1 MDIIDRLQEIINYS
15 DLNVSS
21 FAKKIGVVDQ
31 TIRGIVVQR
40 RNKPGFDI
48 LAKILQTFTW
58 VDAEWLITG
67 KGEMIKQK
75 TTTKTENS
83 PSLAEL
89 IQYLREMDLKIERLI
104 EEKTELKVK
113 VEMAKKINIQ
123 KEEQTHTPC
132 MPQNKMSQD
141 M

>member
-89 IQYLREMDLKIERLI
+89 IQYLRE
-104 EEKTELKVK
+104 KTELKVK
-113 VEMAKKINIQ
+113 FEMAKKINIQ
-123 KEEQTHTPC
+123 KEEQSHAPC
-132 MPQNKMSQD
+132 IPQNKMSQD

>member
-1 MDIIDRLQEIINYS
+1 MECTERDSVLLSVY
-15 DLNVSS
+15 L
-21 FAKKIGVVDQ
+21 F
-31 TIRGIVVQR
+31 
-40 RNKPGFDI
+40 F

-89 IQYLREMDLKIERLI
+89 IQYLREKDLKIERLI

-113 VEMAKKINIQ
+113 FEMAKISNPGLFLLCTTI
-123 KEEQTHTPC
+123 PLIV
-132 MPQNKMSQD
+132 
-141 M
+141 

>member
-1 MDIIDRLQEIINYS
+1 M
-15 DLNVSS
+15 
-21 FAKKIGVVDQ
+21 
-31 TIRGIVVQR
+31 
-40 RNKPGFDI
+40 
-48 LAKILQTFTW
+48 AKILQTFTW

-75 TTTKTENS
+75 TTTQTENS

-89 IQYLREMDLKIERLI
+89 IQYLREKDLKIERLI

-113 VEMAKKINIQ
+113 FEMAKKINIQ
-123 KEEQTHTPC
+123 KEEQSHAPC
-132 MPQNKMSQD
+132 IPQNKMSQD

>member
-75 TTTKTENS
+75 TT
-83 PSLAEL
+83 
-89 IQYLREMDLKIERLI
+89 M
-104 EEKTELKVK
+104 
-113 VEMAKKINIQ
+113 
-123 KEEQTHTPC
+123 QTAI
-132 MPQNKMSQD
+132 PQQ
-141 M
+141 